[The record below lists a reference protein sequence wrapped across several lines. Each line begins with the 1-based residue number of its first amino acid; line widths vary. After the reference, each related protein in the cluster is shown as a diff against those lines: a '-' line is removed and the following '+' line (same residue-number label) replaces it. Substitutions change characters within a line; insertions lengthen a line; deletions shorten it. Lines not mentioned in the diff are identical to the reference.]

1 MQSHRLISGATILLM
16 IVLVVAGW
24 FLVAQPQ
31 LAAAATANSA
41 LTGVQ
46 TEIARTQTTI
56 AQLRSQQKDLPKLE
70 KQLAALRTSIPATA
84 AAASYIDG
92 LNALAASA
100 GVTLTSIAVS
110 DGVAYTPPVVV
121 PPPAAA
127 GSPAAGSTPT
137 PAASAK
143 PATPVAPTGWIPKSD
158 PRITGSNFIAIPV
171 SISTV
176 GDWNATLS
184 FFKKLQSG
192 KRLFLVAGF
201 STDTAA
207 AAPVDTT
214 QKTTTKATPVVTVP
228 QVTSKITGFIYV
240 LLDPKADAL
249 IAAQK
254 KTATPTPTPT
264 PTPTVSTSPNP
275 SGSSTPTPTTSPTP

>member
-31 LAAAATANSA
+31 LAAAATANTA

-46 TEIARTQTTI
+46 TEIARTQATI

-70 KQLAALRTSIPATA
+70 KELAALRTSIPATA
-84 AAASYIDG
+84 AASSYIQG

-100 GVTLTSIAVS
+100 GVTLTSISVS
-110 DGVAYTPPVVV
+110 DGVAYTAPV
-121 PPPAAA
+121 PPQA
-127 GSPAAGSTPT
+127 GATPSKGGGAPTPTASPT
-137 PAASAK
+137 PAA
-143 PATPVAPTGWIPKSD
+143 PVKPTGWVPKSD
-158 PRITGSNFIAIPV
+158 PRITGSNFVAIPV
-171 SISTV
+171 SIATV

-184 FFKKLQSG
+184 FFHELQSG

-201 STDTAA
+201 TTDTAA
-207 AAPVDTT
+207 APVTPSPT
-214 QKTTTKATPVVTVP
+214 SKTTKTAPAATVP

-249 IAAQK
+249 IAANK
-254 KTATPTPTPT
+254 NSETASPTPT
-264 PTPTVSTSPNP
+264 PTPTVSPSPNP

>member
-31 LAAAATANSA
+31 LAAAATANTA

-46 TEIARTQTTI
+46 AEITRTQATI

-70 KQLAALRTSIPATA
+70 KELAALRTSIPATA
-84 AAASYIDG
+84 AASSYIEG

-100 GVTLTSIAVS
+100 GVTLTSISVS
-110 DGVAYTPPVVV
+110 DGVAYTAPV
-121 PPPAAA
+121 PPQAAA
-127 GSPAAGSTPT
+127 PSAGAGAPTPSASPT
-137 PAASAK
+137 PAA
-143 PATPVAPTGWIPKSD
+143 PVVPTGWVPKSD
-158 PRITGSNFIAIPV
+158 PRITGSNFVAIPV
-171 SISTV
+171 SIATV
-176 GDWNATLS
+176 GDWNGTLS
-184 FFKKLQSG
+184 FFHELQSG

-201 STDTAA
+201 TTDTS
-207 AAPVDTT
+207 AAPVTPSP
-214 QKTTTKATPVVTVP
+214 TTKTIKAAPVATVL

-249 IAAQK
+249 IAANK
-254 KTATPTPTPT
+254 NSETASPTPTPT
-264 PTPTVSTSPNP
+264 LTVSPSPNP

>member
-31 LAAAATANSA
+31 LAAAATANTA
-41 LTGVQ
+41 LSGVQ
-46 TEIARTQTTI
+46 TEITRTQATI

-84 AAASYIDG
+84 AASSFIDG

-100 GVTLTSIAVS
+100 GVTLTSISVS
-110 DGVAYTPPVVV
+110 DGVAYTAPA
-121 PPPAAA
+121 PAAA
-127 GSPAAGSTPT
+127 TGAPAPGSTPEPSASPT
-137 PAASAK
+137 PAA
-143 PATPVAPTGWIPKSD
+143 PVVPTGWAPKSD
-158 PRITGSNFIAIPV
+158 PRITGSNFVAIPV

-184 FFKKLQSG
+184 FFHKLQSG

-201 STDTAA
+201 STDTGP
-207 AAPVDTT
+207 AAPVGTAPTT
-214 QKTTTKATPVVTVP
+214 KTTKAAPVVTVL
-228 QVTSKITGFIYV
+228 VTTSKITGFIYV

-249 IAAQK
+249 IAANE
-254 KTATPTPTPT
+254 KTATPLRLLGTCRVRPPGIASSSVGTWAL
-264 PTPTVSTSPNP
+264 S
-275 SGSSTPTPTTSPTP
+275 SGG